1 MYIVILLVGG
11 KSMIYSSKRT
21 FSVGIIYKLM
31 AHIYRSIV
39 FIAMCF
45 FLIVPFAYGSEQKQ
59 PARYLDQHR
68 LSTGLTVVVAEGDLE
83 PRSIGSYS
91 VRIYGANPEFPTD
104 DFLSGT
110 IRSRDGSIEKVVIQ
124 DINGDG
130 AEEIIIIIR
139 NAGTG
144 GYLSADAFQ
153 YLSKQL
159 KLIANV
165 TELEK
170 NADPIQELTRTLKT
184 NTR

>member
-1 MYIVILLVGG
+1 M
-11 KSMIYSSKRT
+11 RT
-21 FSVGIIYKLM
+21 FSVEITCKKMTRIYTSTIFIIICL
-31 AHIYRSIV
+31 
-39 FIAMCF
+39 
-45 FLIVPFAYGSEQKQ
+45 FLIVQLAYGSEQKQ
-59 PARYLDQHR
+59 SDLYLNQHK

-91 VRIYGANPEFPTD
+91 VRIYRADSEFPTD

-110 IRSRDGSIEKVVIQ
+110 VRSRDGSIEKVVIQ

-139 NAGTG
+139 SAGTG

-153 YLSKQL
+153 YGSKKL

-165 TELEK
+165 TDLKK
-170 NADPIQELTRTLKT
+170 NADPINELIKILKT
-184 NTR
+184 NTKGVNE